1 MFILDYAFDS
11 KIPYFNKTLNG
22 KNYGDLIQTLC
33 DKLLE
38 DVITGEQMA
47 EFQKRICWFNNF
59 TEIIM
64 PGLSTD
70 LLVLPKEIKAEFKR
84 LCEVNKEIIDNDDVI
99 GYIEKIEKYIAEH
112 RK

>member
-1 MFILDYAFDS
+1 MFHTYDKITVKAGKIGNLSEDIETTVGRYLFNMFILDYAFDS

-47 EFQKRICWFNNF
+47 EFQKRIC
-59 TEIIM
+59 
-64 PGLSTD
+64 
-70 LLVLPKEIKAEFKR
+70 
-84 LCEVNKEIIDNDDVI
+84 
-99 GYIEKIEKYIAEH
+99 
-112 RK
+112 